1 MLKKDPYGSEKNDNV
16 INKVSFE
23 KYFAKR
29 ISGNRELKFWM
40 GAIGGKTR
48 PILRKG

>member
-16 INKVSFE
+16 INNVYFE

-29 ISGNRELKFWM
+29 ISWNREVKFWM
-40 GAIGGKTR
+40 GAIGAKSSSY
-48 PILRKG
+48 